1 MRHWAALV
9 LQLNS
14 SGAQKNNTLT
24 HLRRVYIQAVEADKN
39 SDETVYLRKNE
50 RSYKAATSV

>member
-1 MRHWAALV
+1 V